1 MRKITVLGS
10 LAAAGFAAGA
20 MGSCVSAKG
29 ASWPET
35 LAQAG
40 APTED
45 RAHVV
50 LLRPDQRY
58 DDASMSRIVVRIDG
72 RVIGKLA
79 YGGFL
84 LADVPAGEL
93 TLEVSADN
101 RFYGTCKLALRVA
114 AGETRYFDTAPR
126 PANIA
131 AGAIGVLVG
140 GSVVG
145 GATPTPVEVG
155 AGAVAGDAIAS
166 AAESAGKTCGGPY
179 HMTPLAPDVALAH
192 LDRLHASE

>member
-58 DDASMSRIVVRIDG
+58 DDASLSRIVVRIDG

-93 TLEVSADN
+93 TLEVSAKN

-114 AGETRYFDTAPR
+114 AGETKYFDTAPR

-145 GATPTPVEVG
+145 GATPTACGSGGRGGGRRRYRVRG
-155 AGAVAGDAIAS
+155 RKRRQDLRRSLSHDAARCGRCTRAS
-166 AAESAGKTCGGPY
+166 RSP
-179 HMTPLAPDVALAH
+179 P
-192 LDRLHASE
+192 RLQ

>member
-58 DDASMSRIVVRIDG
+58 DDASLSRIIVRIDG

-93 TLEVSADN
+93 TLKSPRKTAYGCKR
-101 RFYGTCKLALRVA
+101 RFAS
-114 AGETRYFDTAPR
+114 
-126 PANIA
+126 PAN
-131 AGAIGVLVG
+131 GSSTPRRVPQHRGGRDRRLVG

-145 GATPTPVEVG
+145 GPRRPLKWGQGRWPATRR
-155 AGAVAGDAIAS
+155 S
-166 AAESAGKTCGGPY
+166 AQAPRPSR
-179 HMTPLAPDVALAH
+179 PL
-192 LDRLHASE
+192 S